1 MIYKTDFIYSEQMKG
16 GFMNSTLVKIAIITL
31 AILAAAGAKYILHM
45 PDNNPVEKMAV
56 DVIEK
61 ELSDDSFEDVDL
73 SK

>member
-1 MIYKTDFIYSEQMKG
+1 
-16 GFMNSTLVKIAIITL
+16 MNSTLVKIAIITL